1 MSYWLGVDTGGT
13 FTDFVLLGEAT
24 PRIHKVLSTPAA
36 PEEAILQG
44 IREMGLEDRLR
55 AGELVIVHGT
65 TVATNAALESK
76 GARTVLVTNR
86 GLEDVLLI
94 GRQNR
99 PELYNLTPSAA
110 PTALADTPVERL
122 SARLGADGTA
132 VTGLNDADI
141 DDLVARVRA
150 HDPESVAVNLLFA
163 YLDPDH
169 EERLGRAL
177 EDAGL
182 AVSLS
187 SRVLPTRGEYERG
200 MATWLNAWLAP
211 RIHHYISRLKA
222 HTAPSPLTIMQSN
235 GGTVAADQA
244 AGRAVN
250 L

>member
-1 MSYWLGVDTGGT
+1 MAYWLGVDTGGT
-13 FTDFVLLGEAT
+13 FTDFVLLGEDT

-44 IREMGLEDRLR
+44 IREMGLEAALG
-55 AGELVIVHGT
+55 AGDLVIVHGT
-65 TVATNAALESK
+65 TVATNAALEGK

-132 VTGLNDADI
+132 VTNLDDADI
-141 DDLVARVRA
+141 EDLVAQVRA

-163 YLDPDH
+163 YLDPNH
-169 EERLGRAL
+169 EERLGR
-177 EDAGL
+177 
-182 AVSLS
+182 
-187 SRVLPTRGEYERG
+187 
-200 MATWLNAWLAP
+200 
-211 RIHHYISRLKA
+211 
-222 HTAPSPLTIMQSN
+222 
-235 GGTVAADQA
+235 
-244 AGRAVN
+244 
-250 L
+250 